1 MSNDVD
7 KFYRVIAELD
17 RLLIPGTGD
26 GFWSARSIFSEMDRS
41 FLNGWSICHLKEILD
56 EKELLVFRDRNTL
69 TINVTKG
76 YAISVALIDRPPGA
90 LYLFPQ
96 HYVARNVGRVPLK
109 VRRYN
114 PDRPVK
120 NDIYDPDVR
129 LELREEFELKPG
141 EALERNGHADVL
153 DWESGG
159 PTGHVLRLHSESLGS
174 YEWSFDRETCKPTGV
189 TVLDG
194 LSSQVTTAM
203 QMLAILGAPMDREFV
218 EVGLTSP
225 HFHVRWETVKMLGQ
239 AAPELVGAAV
249 ERLKDDPHPAIRRAV
264 ERTRAMNAASRG
276 VES

>member
-1 MSNDVD
+1 MFGVGQCFDDCRRIEFGKRRLKPVSFFLASDSQPTECLQGSDASAASDEWPRVTCGARTVSNDVD

-96 HYVARNVGRVPLK
+96 HYMARNVGRVPLK

-159 PTGHVLRLHSESLGS
+159 PTGHVLRLHS
-174 YEWSFDRETCKPTGV
+174 
-189 TVLDG
+189 
-194 LSSQVTTAM
+194 
-203 QMLAILGAPMDREFV
+203 
-218 EVGLTSP
+218 
-225 HFHVRWETVKMLGQ
+225 
-239 AAPELVGAAV
+239 
-249 ERLKDDPHPAIRRAV
+249 
-264 ERTRAMNAASRG
+264 
-276 VES
+276 